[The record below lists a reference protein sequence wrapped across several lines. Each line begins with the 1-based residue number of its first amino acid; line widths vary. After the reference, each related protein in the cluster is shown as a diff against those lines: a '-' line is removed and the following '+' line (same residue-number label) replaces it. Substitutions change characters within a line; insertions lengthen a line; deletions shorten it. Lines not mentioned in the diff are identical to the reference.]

1 MKTNYKKLFSKWAI
15 VALLPAFMGLTSC
28 SEDIDESNLYTFT
41 GETIEDY
48 LANRE
53 EFENFNYILQRV
65 GLDKLLSTYGTYT
78 CFAPK
83 NEAVIEY
90 IDSLYNTT
98 NQDGVEHNGMTQPGL
113 EGLTDSLC
121 NDIAKFHLVNLKFM
135 AVDMGKNITITSMLG
150 REMNTSTDPVTGNT
164 VVNSLS
170 QITSI
175 DNELEN
181 GVLHEID
188 HVLTR
193 SNNKVYGEMVK
204 YEYFQ
209 SFVKALE
216 VTGLADSLDQRKK
229 DATYGVDMTY
239 NFYVPTECA
248 IGYTLFVETDDVL
261 AKAGIDTAA
270 VRRGDLTTMADYAR
284 RVYEH
289 SADPGSGWY
298 DYAMQNNIQVSTGTD
313 YDNPWNVLNMFI
325 RYHIVKYKIP
335 YDRLVFTGLNE
346 VSGAGY
352 YEYNETMLPYTL
364 LKVSAE
370 SANDYRYVNMW
381 YENSTLNEND
391 SLNVDQPSRHNVLRE
406 GARILLDNEYQQ
418 PINGYIHRI
427 NKMLVYDED
436 VPHGVLNERMR
447 FDDTAFLPE
456 MMSNGFRGATDAYIR
471 TLNGGISGQDDE
483 AKLGGDYIRFPA
495 NYFEYLRIY
504 NGNNTRLYYL
514 PGRANG
520 WNNYQKDEFN
530 CAGAY
535 DFAFRLPPVPAGT
548 YELRMGY
555 TANGNRGMMQVFI
568 GRTPDVTKMKAA
580 DIPIDMRN
588 VPSASDNNNKA
599 NIATGWRLWTQ
610 ESDKG
615 VQTDKDMHNLGWM
628 RGPLYYG
635 TSAENP
641 SRTNVQGLR
650 RIVAKQQFEQG
661 DYWVRFKTCLPE
673 NTGTQFHLDFIELVP
688 STVYNHPTMLEDMY

>member
-1 MKTNYKKLFSKWAI
+1 MKTNYKKLFSKWAFM
-15 VALLPAFMGLTSC
+15 ALLPAFMGLTSC
-28 SEDIDESNLYTFT
+28 SEDIDDSNLYTFT

-90 IDSLYNTT
+90 IDSLYNSTS
-98 NQDGVEHNGMTQPGL
+98 QDGVAHNGMTQPGL

-121 NDIAKFHLVNLKFM
+121 NDIAKFHLANLKFM

-150 REMNTSTDPVTGNT
+150 REMNTSTDPATGNT
-164 VVNSLS
+164 VVNALS

-181 GVLHEID
+181 GVIHEID

-193 SNNKVYGEMVK
+193 SNNMIYGEMVK
-204 YEYFQ
+204 HDYL
-209 SFVKALE
+209 STFVAALE
-216 VTGLADSLDQRKK
+216 KTKLADSLALRKK
-229 DATYGVDMTY
+229 DRTFGVDQTF
-239 NFYVPTECA
+239 NFYVPEECA
-248 IGYTLFVETDDVL
+248 IGYTLFVETNDAFARAGVDV
-261 AKAGIDTAA
+261 DA
-270 VRRGDLTTMADYAR
+270 VKQGDISSLVDYAR
-284 RVYEH
+284 QVYEH
-289 SADPGSGWY
+289 CADQGSGWY

-313 YDNPWNVLNMFI
+313 YENPWNVLNMFV

-364 LKVSAE
+364 LKVTADGASGP
-370 SANDYRYVNMW
+370 RYINAVN
-381 YENSTLNEND
+381 ENASLNEND
-391 SLNVDQPSRHNVLRE
+391 SLNVDQPSRHMIINNPPIVTTNN
-406 GARILLDNEYQQ
+406 DYQQ
-418 PINGYIHRI
+418 PINGYIHCI
-427 NKMLVYDED
+427 DKMLVYNEE
-436 VPHGVLNERMR
+436 VPHAVLNERLR
-447 FDDTAFLPE
+447 FDDTALLPE

-471 TLNGGISGQDDE
+471 TLNGGISGNDSE
-483 AKLGGDYIRFPA
+483 ASLTGDYIRFPSD
-495 NYFEYLRIY
+495 FFDYLRIY

-514 PGRANG
+514 PGRANT

-530 CAGAY
+530 CVGAY
-535 DFAFRLPPVPAGT
+535 DFSFRLPPVPAGT

-568 GRTPDVTKMKAA
+568 GRSPDVTKMKAA

-588 VPSASDNNNKA
+588 VPNANDKNNAA
-599 NIATGWRLWTQ
+599 NIATGWTMWTQ
-610 ESDKG
+610 ESDRG

-635 TSAENP
+635 MTSTNP
-641 SRTNVQGLR
+641 SRSNVQGLR

-661 DYWVRFKTCLPE
+661 EYWVRFKTCLPE

-688 STVYNHPTMLEDMY
+688 STVYSHPTMLEDMY

>member
-1 MKTNYKKLFSKWAI
+1 MKTNYKNLFSKWVI
-15 VALLPAFMGLTSC
+15 VALLPAFMGLTGC

-90 IDSLYNTT
+90 VDSLWNTT
-98 NQDGVEHNGMTQPGL
+98 NQEGVEHNGMTQPGL

-121 NDIAKFHLVNLKFM
+121 NDIAKFHLANLKFM

-150 REMNTSTDPVTGNT
+150 REMNTSTDPATGNT
-164 VVNSLS
+164 VVNALS

-193 SNNKVYGEMVK
+193 SNNKVYGELVK
-204 YEYFQ
+204 HEYFGCYA
-209 SFVKALE
+209 KALE
-216 VTGLADSLDQRKK
+216 ATGLVDSLDQRKK

-239 NFYVPTECA
+239 NFFVPTECA
-248 IGYTLFVETDDVL
+248 IGYTLFIEADDVL
-261 AKAGIDTAA
+261 ARAGVDTAA
-270 VRRGDLTTMADYAR
+270 VRRGDLTSLVAYAR
-284 RVYEH
+284 QAYEH
-289 SADPGSGWY
+289 CADPGTGWY
-298 DYAMQNNIQVSTGTD
+298 DYGMQNNIQVSTGTD
-313 YDNPWNVLNMFI
+313 YENPWNVLNMFV

-364 LKVSAE
+364 LKVSADA
-370 SANDYRYVNMW
+370 ANSSRYVNMW

-391 SLNVDQPSRHNVLRE
+391 SLNVDQPSRHSILRE
-406 GARILLDNEYQQ
+406 GARVLTDNDYQQ

-427 NKMLVYDED
+427 SKMLVYDED
-436 VPHGVLNERMR
+436 VPHGVLNERLR

-456 MMSNGFRGATDAYIR
+456 MMSNGFRGATDDYIR

-483 AKLGGDYIRFPA
+483 AKLGGDYIRFPS

-514 PGRANG
+514 PGRNNG

-535 DFAFRLPPVPAGT
+535 DFSFRLPPVPAGT

-599 NIATGWRLWTQ
+599 NIATGWRLWTN

-635 TSAENP
+635 TSSSNP

-650 RIVAKQQFEQG
+650 RIVVKQQFEQG

-673 NTGTQFHLDFIELVP
+673 NTGTQFHLDFIELCP